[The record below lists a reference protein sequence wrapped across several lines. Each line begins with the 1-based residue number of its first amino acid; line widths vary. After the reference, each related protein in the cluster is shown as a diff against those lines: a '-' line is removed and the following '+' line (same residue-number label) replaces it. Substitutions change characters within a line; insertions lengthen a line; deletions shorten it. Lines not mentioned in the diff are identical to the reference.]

1 MVEKPSDTQRG
12 IEITL
17 GVLSIVVSLVVILNP
32 NYGRESVASLLA
44 FGLAATAVRMTLSGR
59 IRSLQLGLRGLGIVG
74 GLLAIA
80 IAALIILTPGIGLQ
94 TLTFLLASGLALE
107 GIARLAQALNRS
119 YPRWLRLSA
128 FTVGA
133 ITVVLSG
140 IVVLDSKLA
149 SISVVALIT
158 LALVTNGIDGIVSGA
173 MPSTRKQKTLIKLI
187 LFSLVYG
194 FLNVNWIDLYA
205 TNAPAYHIW
214 LILTYM
220 APFGVLLVFQG
231 FKDWQLALS
240 LGLLVSL
247 VNDLGYYFA
256 GDLFFGFHVQLLPW
270 LAGQLGFDGGE
281 LLFNFQGG
289 LFTIPVTSYLMGFVV
304 YLRILVVA
312 VILYQWWRRPSTGQE
327 RTSGLSPDTMSGD
340 RWT

>member
-1 MVEKPSDTQRG
+1 MAEKPSDLQRG

-17 GVLSIVVSLVVILNP
+17 GVLSIIISLVVILNP
-32 NYGRESVASLLA
+32 SFEGESVASLLA
-44 FGLAATAVRMTLSGR
+44 FGLAATALRMILSGR
-59 IRSLQLGLRGLGIVG
+59 IGSFRLSLRGLGVLA
-74 GLLAIA
+74 GLAAIA
-80 IAALIILTPGIGLQ
+80 IAALILLTPGIGLQ
-94 TLTFLLASGLALE
+94 TLTFLLASGLALQ
-107 GIARLAQALNRS
+107 GIGRLAQILNRG

-128 FTVGA
+128 FTVGV

-140 IVVLDSKLA
+140 IVVLDSSLA
-149 SISVVALIT
+149 TISVVALIT

-173 MPSTRKQKTLIKLI
+173 MPSTKKQKTLIKLI

-247 VNDLGYYFA
+247 VNDLGYFFT

-270 LAGQLGFDGGE
+270 LAGQLGFDGNTV
-281 LLFNFQGG
+281 LFIFQGG

-304 YLRILVVA
+304 YLRIFLVA
-312 VILYQWWRRPSTGQE
+312 AILYQWWSQPG
-327 RTSGLSPDTMSGD
+327 PDQ
-340 RWT
+340 